1 MIMMKPFLEDDDD
14 DDDDNFLEDAD
25 DDDELVVGL
34 QGIVLRNLSFEKKT
48 ISAIKREMRICKSAH
63 FSLQLPPAFFGLV
76 HTYFSFSLLV
86 SAFLCCTHLQQP
98 VCVLQMLILSGGVQ
112 QLILCVQVH
121 ISSFFGVV
129 QQLPML
135 PATTCLCG
143 NAMLLPTIYPPML
156 LPVLAHIRL
165 V

>member
-63 FSLQLPPAFFGLV
+63 FSLQLPPAFFALV
-76 HTYFSFSLLV
+76 HTYFSLCSFSLLF
-86 SAFLCCTHLQQP
+86 SAFLCCTHL
-98 VCVLQMLILSGGVQ
+98 LQAVWRFSALRLTNAHSLWM
-112 QLILCVQVH
+112 C
-121 ISSFFGVV
+121 
-129 QQLPML
+129 
-135 PATTCLCG
+135 TTANSL
-143 NAMLLPTIYPPML
+143 
-156 LPVLAHIRL
+156 
-165 V
+165 